1 MIDWRWIFTCVLAL
15 LLGAALIGWG
25 AGWIGGAAA
34 AALSQHQ
41 FTALWIGVPLGAM
54 ALLGLIAARRLE
66 MLVVGHG
73 RIMAEA
79 IDMQSESSRHR
90 DLLVASVF
98 GLFLEV
104 MLIRWHSS
112 ELMVSAYFKNVS
124 LLAAFL
130 GLGLGFGAAGRAR
143 IPLAITPLTLV
154 AQCILLAVLSLRDA
168 DAFLRL
174 PSGSEWIWG
183 AAQAEWDWS
192 RAANEQTK
200 FWIQSGVFYGFFAML
215 YISTIIV
222 FVPIGQ
228 LTGRLMRG
236 AAPLRAYTINVFGS
250 LAGVLLF
257 AALSYLWTPPIVWF
271 VAAAAMLLFLMRHE
285 AGGLLTGAIAI
296 LGLLGVLGVHEQSPT
311 RWSVYSPYQRLDL
324 ERAYV
329 YNDRGER
336 LESGVLISANKAYHL
351 RTANLGTAF
360 VAAHGEEFQRLGQM
374 AAAYGLG
381 GAFMRDAANVLVV
394 GAGGG
399 NDVAAA
405 LRHGAR
411 HVDAV
416 EIDPAIFEIG
426 KAHHAERPYDDER
439 VTAHINDARSFL
451 RHAPDGRYDLIVFG
465 LLDSHTLLSGM
476 SAVRLDNF
484 VYTVES
490 LREARRVLA
499 PNGVVVLSFATGNA
513 GYLSTRL
520 HDMLKTVFEQEPRCY
535 ELGYDDGMAFVTG
548 PGATGGPKHDTPLKS
563 TVVQLQ
569 AGVAPAVDNWPFL
582 YLQSPRWSDIPRY
595 YLVLT
600 GMLAAVSIGWVLRQS
615 FSAGGGRASAFSP
628 HFFFLGGAFLLI
640 EIKGITELALLF
652 GTTWIVNSIVI
663 AAILLLNLLAC
674 LIVSRWPRPRPLVF
688 YTCLAVS
695 LLVGYFV
702 PLSALGALGT
712 AGAAV
717 VGTTLLVIPLFFA
730 ALIFTN
736 SLRSSASVPAA
747 MSSNLLGAILGG
759 ICEYSSMVLGFRNLY
774 LVGLAL
780 YALSLLTMPRGRS
793 AETAAQALNE
803 SGATDANGSAG
814 EAA

>member
-1 MIDWRWIFTCVLAL
+1 MIDWRWILTCVVAL
-15 LLGAALIGWG
+15 LFGVALISWG
-25 AGWIGGAAA
+25 AGWTGGIAGRP
-34 AALSQHQ
+34 LSPHQ
-41 FTALWIGVPLGAM
+41 ITALCVGSPLTAI
-54 ALLGLIAARRLE
+54 ALLGLLFSRRLG
-66 MLVVGHG
+66 MLMVGHG
-73 RIMAEA
+73 RFLADA
-79 IDMQSESSRHR
+79 IDMQSESARHR
-90 DLLVASVF
+90 DLLIASVF

-143 IPLAITPLTLV
+143 IPLVITPLTLV
-154 AQCILLAVLSLRDA
+154 AQCMLLAFLSLRNA
-168 DAFLRL
+168 DEFLRL

-192 RAANEQTK
+192 KAANEQTK
-200 FWIQSGVFYGFFAML
+200 FWVQSAVFYGFFALL
-215 YISTIIV
+215 YISTIVV

-271 VAAAAMLLFLMRHE
+271 VVAAAMLLFLMRHE
-285 AGGLLTGAIAI
+285 SGGLLAGAIAL
-296 LGLLGVLGVHEQSPT
+296 LGLLAVLGVHEQSPT
-311 RWSVYSPYQRLDL
+311 RWSVYSPYQRLDI

-329 YNDRGER
+329 QNERGER

-351 RTANLGTAF
+351 RTANLGTTF
-360 VAAHGEEFQRLGQM
+360 VAAHGDQFPRLHQM
-374 AAAYGLG
+374 AAAYGLS
-381 GAFMRDAANVLVV
+381 GAFVRDAANVLVV

-405 LRHGAR
+405 LRHGAK

-416 EIDPAIFEIG
+416 EIDPAIFELG
-426 KAHHAERPYDDER
+426 RAHHAERPYDDPR

-451 RHAPDGRYDLIVFG
+451 RHAPSGRYDLIVFG

-490 LREARRVLA
+490 FCEARRVLA
-499 PNGVVVLSFATGNA
+499 PNGVVALSFATGNA

-520 HDMLKTVFEQEPRCY
+520 HDMLKTVFEQEPLCY

-548 PGATGGPKHDTPLKS
+548 PGAARGPSFETPLKTS
-563 TVVQLQ
+563 TVQLQ
-569 AGVAPAVDNWPFL
+569 ANVAPAVDNWPFL
-582 YLQSPRWSDIPRY
+582 YLQGPHWSDVPRY

-600 GMLAAVSIGWVLRQS
+600 GMLAIVSVGWVIRQS
-615 FSAGGGRASAFSP
+615 LAIGGEAAFSP

-640 EIKGITELALLF
+640 EVKGITELALLF
-652 GTTWIVNSIVI
+652 GTTWVVNSIVI

-688 YTCLAVS
+688 YSCLAAS

-702 PLSALGALGT
+702 QLGALGALGT
-712 AGAAV
+712 GVAAV

-736 SLRSSASVPAA
+736 SLKSSASVPAA

-780 YALSLLTMPRGRS
+780 YALSLLTMPRGRFS
-793 AETAAQALNE
+793 PPEREELSKPPAP
-803 SGATDANGSAG
+803 GADGPAG